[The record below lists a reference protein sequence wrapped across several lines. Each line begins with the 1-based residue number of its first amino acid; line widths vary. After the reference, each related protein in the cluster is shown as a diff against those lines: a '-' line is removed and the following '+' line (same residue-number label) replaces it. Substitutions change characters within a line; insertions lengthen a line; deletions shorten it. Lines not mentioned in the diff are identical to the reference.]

1 MIEGFDAAAFV
12 KATLAEDLGGKA
24 SVKGDVTAMAAIPAG
39 ATLAA
44 HLAARSPVTVAGLF
58 LMPLFFEA
66 LDPRARTQ
74 ALVDDGATVAAG
86 TPLFRVEGNAR
97 ALLAAERSALNTLQH
112 LSGVATLARAH
123 VDAIAGTGATLL
135 DTRKTL
141 PGLRLLEKFAVRM
154 GGGTNHRMSLADAP
168 MVKDNHIAAAGG
180 VTAAVAAV
188 KRAGLANIT
197 VEVDRLDQIE
207 EAIAAGADR
216 LLLDNMGPETLRRA
230 VALVGG
236 RVPTEASGG
245 VTLETIRAI
254 AETGVDFISV
264 GRLTQSAPAADIGM
278 DYLSIWK
285 VFRAGE
291 WEALQATGS
300 FEGSADD
307 LRDGFI
313 HLSTDRQ
320 LAGTLAKHFAGEEE
334 LVLAEVSVAADPAL
348 RWEGTGQYPH
358 LYRPLRKEECLLR
371 PDAGPHN

>member
-1 MIEGFDAAAFV
+1 MIAGFDAAAFV
-12 KATLAEDLGGKA
+12 RATLAEDLGGNA
-24 SVKGDVTAMAAIPAG
+24 SVTGDVTAMAAIPAS

-44 HLAARSPVTVAGLF
+44 ELVARTPVTVAGLW

-66 LDPRARTQ
+66 LDPGARS
-74 ALVDDGATVAAG
+74 ALLAADGAAVEAG

-112 LSGVATLARAH
+112 LSGIATLTRAH
-123 VDAIAGTGATLL
+123 VDAIAGTGAMLL

-141 PGLRLLEKFAVRM
+141 PGLRHLEKFAVRM

-197 VEVDRLDQIE
+197 VEVDRLDQVE

-216 LLLDNMGPETLRRA
+216 LLLDNMGPEVLRQA
-230 VALVGG
+230 VALVAG

-245 VTLETIRAI
+245 VTLTTIRAI

-278 DYLSIWK
+278 DWLSIWK
-285 VFRAGE
+285 VFRQAE
-291 WEALQATGS
+291 WEALQRTGT
-300 FEGSADD
+300 FAGSPDD
-307 LRDGFI
+307 LADGFI

-320 LAGTLAKHFAGEEE
+320 LAGTLAKHFAGEAG
-334 LVLAEVSVAADPAL
+334 LVLAEVAVAADPAL
-348 RWEGTGQYPH
+348 RFEGPNQFPH
-358 LYRPLRKEECLLR
+358 LYRPLRREECTR
-371 PDAGPHN
+371 RD